1 MTLRPAAVRMRKIA
15 GGNMEAI
22 WAEVKSD
29 LKNRISSSGFSLWIE
44 PLQVDPGPEG
54 ELRLVCPN
62 PFALRWVTS
71 NYLPLIHQI
80 LSQLGHPQPVKL
92 LAARSQPRT
101 LVLPPPPDQL
111 RLPLAGQVNTRGRDL
126 NKEFVFSKFVVGGS
140 NRLAYHAAEALARKD
155 TFFSGILFLTS
166 NPGLGKSHL
175 AQAVGNCLLSMAP
188 QTSVFY
194 VTAEDFANDMV
205 RSLRG
210 GQMSRFKER
219 YRGECEVLLME
230 EVQFL
235 SGKEK
240 IQAELCYTL
249 DTLLDRR
256 KKLVLTSCYLPG
268 EISHL
273 SQELRSRFTGGLI
286 TPIGPPDF
294 PTRVGILARKAEDRG
309 VNIPAQVLEHVAEH
323 ITSDVRRLESA
334 LDCLVARST
343 LLGEPVSLRLAQE
356 VLQDLQAVAPRL
368 NVSQIQKMVC
378 DYYQVN
384 LRELLGRGRQK
395 KLVRA
400 RQMGLYF
407 SRLYTEKTVVELGR
421 LFHRSHASVVHAL
434 QTLERDRQVQP
445 RLEQEVKFLAEK
457 MARAKI
463 RLAERSE
470 PSPRTDA

>member
-1 MTLRPAAVRMRKIA
+1 MRIIA
-15 GGNMEAI
+15 GGNMEAL

-29 LKNRISSSGFSLWIE
+29 LKNRVSSSGFSLWIE
-44 PLQVDPGPEG
+44 PLQVDPGPGG
-54 ELRLVCPN
+54 EFQLLCPN

-71 NYLPLIHQI
+71 NYLPLIHQT
-80 LSQLGHPQPVKL
+80 LAQLGRPLPVKL

-101 LVLPPPPDQL
+101 PVLPPAPDQL
-111 RLPLAGQVNTRGRDL
+111 HLPLPDRRQLQARKL
-126 NKEFVFSKFVVGGS
+126 NQEFVFNKFVVGGS
-140 NRLAYHAAEALARKD
+140 NRLAYHAAEALACKD

-166 NPGLGKSHL
+166 SPGLGKSHL

-210 GQMSRFKER
+210 GQMGRFKER
-219 YRGECEVLLME
+219 YRGDCEVLLME

-294 PTRVGILARKAEDRG
+294 PTRVGILARKAENRG
-309 VNIPAQVLEHVAEH
+309 VNIPTQVLEHMAEH

-356 VLQDLQAVAPRL
+356 VLQDLKAVAPRL
-368 NVSQIQKMVC
+368 NVAQIQKIVC

-445 RLEQEVKFLAEK
+445 RLEQEVKFLEEK
-457 MARAKI
+457 MARAKV
-463 RLAERSE
+463 RLEERPE
-470 PSPRTDA
+470 PSHRIDA

>member
-1 MTLRPAAVRMRKIA
+1 
-15 GGNMEAI
+15 MEAI

-44 PLQVDPGPEG
+44 PLQVDSGAG
-54 ELRLVCPN
+54 GKFQLICPN

-71 NYLPLIHQI
+71 NYLPLIHQA
-80 LSQLGHPQPVKL
+80 LAQLGHPLPVKL
-92 LAARSQPRT
+92 LAARSQPRVP
-101 LVLPPPPDQL
+101 VLPPAPDQL
-111 RLPLAGQVNTRGRDL
+111 RLPLPDQRHLKGRDL
-126 NKEFVFSKFVVGGS
+126 NKEFIFSKFVVGGS
-140 NRLAYHAAEALARKD
+140 NRLAYHAAEALACKD

-166 NPGLGKSHL
+166 SPGLGKSHL

-188 QTSVFY
+188 KTSVFY

-205 RSLRG
+205 KSLRG
-210 GQMSRFKER
+210 GQMGCFKQR
-219 YRGECEVLLME
+219 YRGDCEVLLME

-294 PTRVGILARKAEDRG
+294 PTRVGILARKAENRG
-309 VNIPAQVLEHVAEH
+309 VNIPTRVLEHVAEH

-356 VLQDLQAVAPRL
+356 VLQDLKAVAPRL
-368 NVSQIQKMVC
+368 NVSQIQKIVC

-384 LRELLGRGRQK
+384 LRELLGKGRQK

-421 LFHRSHASVVHAL
+421 LFHRSHGSVVHAL

-445 RLEQEVKFLAEK
+445 RLEQEVKFLEGK
-457 MARAKI
+457 MARAKV
-463 RLAERSE
+463 RLEERPA
-470 PSPRTDA
+470 PSHHIDA